1 MVLNHLLL
9 DGDGKPMTSILMED
23 GTVIFRGEKVA
34 AGQLCC
40 SCPCFAGV
48 PDFLQP
54 HAVVTLVL
62 PDVPGDCPGGTY
74 QTEFD
79 LTLEFK
85 TAGCATID
93 LGGGINAQINAAV
106 VCEPDLCGK
115 GRYLSY
121 AQFSA
126 SACNE
131 NNANCLIGNGSF
143 TGFGPTN
150 DEYLEHQSVLI
161 DGLCRPLPATG
172 SYTVLDCVLT
182 LTMSF
187 LLVP

>member
-1 MVLNHLLL
+1 
-9 DGDGKPMTSILMED
+9 MTSIVMEG
-23 GTVIFRGEKVA
+23 GTVIFRGDKVA
-34 AGQLCC
+34 VGQCC

-54 HAVVTLVL
+54 RAVVTLVL
-62 PDVPGDCPGGTY
+62 PDVSGDCPGGTY
-74 QTEFD
+74 ETEFD

-106 VCEPDLCGK
+106 VCASNSCGK
-115 GRYLSY
+115 PRYFSY
-121 AQFSA
+121 AQFA
-126 SACNE
+126 AYACNQIGF
-131 NNANCLIGNGSF
+131 NCTIGNGSF
-143 TGFGPTN
+143 VGFGPTN
-150 DEYLEHQSVLI
+150 DEYLEHDSVII